1 MAELID
7 KGALIKDWKKLPV
20 QKVELVSCDDIYR
33 NRPLV
38 DLARVYEMIESAPT
52 TTEAE
57 IRAKAIDEFAEK
69 LLEEVEANPVDVGG
83 RYSYMIPQSFLEGQ
97 IKDIAEQLK
106 EE

>member
-7 KGALIKDWKKLPV
+7 REALREKFNNTG
-20 QKVELVSCDDIYR
+20 KVGMSHISIDKIIRD
-33 NRPLV
+33 
-38 DLARVYEMIESAPT
+38 MPT

-57 IRAKAIDEFAEK
+57 IRAKAIDEFADK

>member
-1 MAELID
+1 MAREGLMD
-7 KGALIKDWKKLPV
+7 DCGYNFDVDEDSYNSGFKDGFL
-20 QKVELVSCDDIYR
+20 
-33 NRPLV
+33 
-38 DLARVYEMIESAPT
+38 T
-52 TTEAE
+52 
-57 IRAKAIDEFAEK
+57 AIDEFAEK

>member
-1 MAELID
+1 MANSLRAKLSKLRHDGNITDDEY
-7 KGALIKDWKKLPV
+7 KKLV
-20 QKVELVSCDDIYR
+20 AKLDGHDK
-33 NRPLV
+33 
-38 DLARVYEMIESAPT
+38 
-52 TTEAE
+52 E